1 VNLIVGLGNPGR
13 RYRFTRHNTG
23 FLVIDEVARRNGI
36 ALDQRKYKTRFGRG
50 LIKEHEAVL
59 AKPLTFM
66 NLSGMGVGRIM
77 KVFHLGAKD
86 LIAVQD
92 DVDID
97 FGRIRIKHGGG
108 HGGHKGIES
117 IQDIIGDSG
126 FARIKV
132 GIGRPKGYKD
142 VANYVLESFSDDE
155 RVLLREIIGRAA
167 ESVETII
174 GEGVQAAMARFN
186 EAVFVKN

>member
-1 VNLIVGLGNPGR
+1 VNLIIGLGNPGR

-36 ALDQRKYKTRFGRG
+36 ALDQRRYKTRFGSG
-50 LIKEHEAVL
+50 LIKEHEAIL

-66 NLSGMGVGRIM
+66 NLSGMGVSRIM

-86 LIAVQD
+86 LIVIQD

-97 FGRIRIKHGGG
+97 FGRIRIKQGGG

-117 IQDIIGDSG
+117 IQDILGDSG

-132 GIGRPKGYKD
+132 GIGRPEGYKD
-142 VANYVLESFSDDE
+142 VAD
-155 RVLLREIIGRAA
+155 
-167 ESVETII
+167 
-174 GEGVQAAMARFN
+174 
-186 EAVFVKN
+186 